1 MRVDAEW
8 GDSMQQGKPILC
20 AGTTPAVQRTMRFRR
35 LAVDHV
41 NRATEVLESPAGK
54 SVNVAQVLAT
64 LGKGV
69 IATGFLGGDSGRFI
83 GDQLQRRG
91 VTLDFVEVPFPTRTC
106 TTAIDIE
113 QGTTTELVEESHVIP
128 AELWQKLLDRIAA
141 ATARSAAMVLS
152 GGLPPNAPQDFY
164 ACCCELANRHG
175 IPVVLD
181 TRGEPLRLAM
191 PYRPALVKPNRAEL
205 GEMMS
210 EPVDTDVQLREA
222 IRHLLQRGAQTALI
236 TLGAKGAVL
245 AAGGAF
251 WTLAA
256 PKVVLNNP
264 IGSGDSVAAGY
275 TAGLVDG
282 LPIVDCAILGI
293 ACGSANAMTPVPGCV
308 HPGDVQ
314 RLRREIRA
322 VEM

>member
-1 MRVDAEW
+1 
-8 GDSMQQGKPILC
+8 MQQGKPILC
-20 AGTTPAVQRTMRFRR
+20 VGTTPAVQRTMRFRR
-35 LAVDHV
+35 LRVDEV
-41 NRATEVLESPAGK
+41 NRAIEVLESPAGK
-54 SVNVAQVLAT
+54 SINVVQVLAT
-64 LGKGV
+64 LGKPV
-69 IATGFLGGDSGRFI
+69 IAAGFLGGDSGRMI
-83 GDQLQRRG
+83 RDSLESKG
-91 VTLDFVEVPFPTRTC
+91 VVLEFVEVPFRTRTC

-113 QGTTTELVEESHVIP
+113 QGTTTELVEESQVVADEYWH
-128 AELWQKLLDRIAA
+128 QLLDRIAA
-141 ATARSAAMVLS
+141 AVSRSAAMVLS
-152 GGLPPNAPQDFY
+152 GGLSPGAPQDFY
-164 ACCCELANRHG
+164 ARCCEAAKGYG

-205 GEMMS
+205 GEMVA
-210 EPVDTDVQLREA
+210 EPVETEAQLREA
-222 IRHLLQRGAQTALI
+222 VEHLLQRGAQTALI
-236 TLGAKGAVL
+236 TMGAKGAVL
-245 AAGGAF
+245 AAGEGF

-308 HPGDVQ
+308 HLDDVQ
-314 RLRREIRA
+314 RLRGEIRA
-322 VEM
+322 VQI